1 VPPRCPFTIS
11 CPLIVTM
18 KAATFAVA
26 LAVAQAEEANPIEKI
41 IQMIGD
47 LETKIIGEGEA
58 AQKVY
63 EEFSEWCEDTSKDLM
78 FEIKTG
84 KGEVADLKAAIE
96 KEAANIQ
103 VQESKIE
110 ELAGAI
116 ATDEAD
122 LKAAT
127 EIRDKEQATFEAEE
141 KDLVETVD
149 ILERAIGIIEKE
161 MNGGAS
167 MMQLKKAGTVTEVL
181 GMMVQAQSLSGSD
194 AHKLT
199 ALIQSTNDDDSEG
212 APDPAA
218 YENQSG
224 GVVDTMN
231 DLLEKAQAQLESAR
245 ATETANVQNFEM
257 LKQSLTDQIKFANKE
272 MDEAKK
278 SKAASEEAKATAEGD
293 LDVTSKALAEDQKAL
308 ADLHHN
314 CMTKASDFE
323 AETTSRGEELKALAT
338 AKKII
343 KETTGGAASQSY
355 GFLQMSSSNSDAVR
369 FVRQLAKKQRSSVL
383 SQLASRMASE
393 LRFGT
398 GSQADIFGKIKGL
411 ITDMIEKLEA
421 EAEAD
426 ATKKAYCDKE
436 LAETNTK
443 KDDKTAEIEK
453 LTAKIDQQAA
463 QSAKLKEEVATL
475 ESELAA
481 LVREQAEMDKIR
493 AEEKAQ
499 YETNSA
505 EMEKGLNGIKLAL
518 KVLNEYY
525 AKADKAHDSG
535 EGASTGI
542 IGLLEVAESDFSKGL
557 TEMNAAEETAQNTY
571 DQETKENEI
580 EKTTKEQDVKY
591 KTKEAT
597 GLDKSNAELTSDKE
611 NVETELA
618 AVNEYLKKIEDECIA
633 KPETYEDR
641 KARRE
646 AEIAGL
652 KDALTVLENE
662 TAFIQKSSRTLRGT
676 KRH

>member
-1 VPPRCPFTIS
+1 
-11 CPLIVTM
+11 M

-343 KETTGGAASQSY
+343 KETTGGAAGQSY